1 MTAPALSKRR
11 QRIALAIAVSAVLA
25 LVCCGGGTAAFFLDG
40 LAGDSGNSNAFSFG
54 CGTAALVDPNGR
66 LPRAAALSEEQ
77 MRNAA
82 IIIGTGQQMK
92 VPPRGWVVAIAT
104 ALQESNLINLGD
116 LGTHNDHDSLGLFQQ
131 RPSMGWGTPAQV
143 LDPAYAARKFYEHLL
158 AVRGWQAMALTD
170 AAQAVQRSAYPDA
183 YAKHEPL
190 ATLVVNLL
198 TNGAARAVGSLVN
211 LRCVLAGEVS
221 ASGWTIPVKSPIVSG
236 FRTPDRPTHNGVDLG
251 VPKGTV
257 IHAAAAGVVITVVC
271 NAIGPDDRP
280 WGCDRDGSVSV
291 LGCGWYVEI
300 LHAGNVITR
309 YCHQVQRP
317 IVTVGQQVAAG
328 QSIGYSGSSGNSS
341 GPHLHFEVHL
351 NGDASYNGAVDPV
364 KFMQDVGAPLGN
376 PKP

>member
-1 MTAPALSKRR
+1 MTAPAPSKRR

-158 AVRGWQAMALTD
+158 AVRGWQAMALTEP
-170 AAQAVQRSAYPDA
+170 AQAVQRSAEKYLYVETAGPLRDLLARHHVEEIYLVRDDTFGELVTYP
-183 YAKHEPL
+183 
-190 ATLVVNLL
+190 T
-198 TNGAARAVGSLVN
+198 
-211 LRCVLAGEVS
+211 
-221 ASGWTIPVKSPIVSG
+221 
-236 FRTPDRPTHNGVDLG
+236 
-251 VPKGTV
+251 
-257 IHAAAAGVVITVVC
+257 ITVVC